1 MRRHLRTDRREAL
14 RRKRS
19 EMGRDGDSVKV
30 LERLAR
36 SQLAEHIREAVYQR
50 ANYRCEDC
58 GGIGD
63 WRGLAIHHVEHL
75 GMGGASGERGDRLN
89 SAENL
94 VLLCARCHSRAHG
107 VTET

>member
-1 MRRHLRTDRREAL
+1 VRRHLRTDRREAL

-36 SQLAEHIREAVYQR
+36 SQLADNIREAVYQR

-63 WRGLAIHHVEHL
+63 WRGLAVHHVEHL
-75 GMGGASGERGDRLN
+75 GMGGASEARAERLN

-94 VLLCARCHSRAHG
+94 VLLCARCHAKRHG
-107 VTET
+107 IHEL

>member
-36 SQLAEHIREAVYQR
+36 SQLADNIREAVYRR

-63 WRGLAIHHVEHL
+63 WRGGLAVHHVEHL
-75 GMGGASGERGDRLN
+75 GMGGASEARAERLN

-94 VLLCARCHSRAHG
+94 VLLCASAKRHG
-107 VTET
+107 IHEL